1 MSQRKSVVPVVPI
14 KSQSS
19 SESDVLDAREA
30 CRYLKISLRT
40 LRRYVK
46 EGRITFLRYSAQAQR
61 FRKVD
66 LDAFMES
73 VLVKAA

>member
-1 MSQRKSVVPVVPI
+1 MSQRKSVVSVVPI

-19 SESDVLDAREA
+19 SESGLLDAKEA

-40 LRRYVK
+40 LRRWVK
-46 EGRITFLRYSAQAQR
+46 EGRITFLRYSTQAQR

-66 LDAFMES
+66 LDAFLES
-73 VLVKAA
+73 VMVKAA